1 VEAAMDVD
9 DLLRTRAE
17 AAAGQAGI
25 PPNAVTLEPD
35 VLYALLAARVLATG
49 GTDDQVRSAFDTDDL
64 LRSETSVSLGRRI
77 FARWSLAM
85 HAFLCDPGAE
95 DRQLRDRMLN
105 AILAKDG
112 GGVAVVAGGLV
123 AAFGMSPAVAAIV
136 AALAVKL
143 IVAPAAKELCKTWGD
158 ALANEIGSKS

>member
-1 VEAAMDVD
+1 
-9 DLLRTRAE
+9 
-17 AAAGQAGI
+17 
-25 PPNAVTLEPD
+25 
-35 VLYALLAARVLATG
+35 
-49 GTDDQVRSAFDTDDL
+49 
-64 LRSETSVSLGRRI
+64 
-77 FARWSLAM
+77 M